1 MKESEIRPE
10 ALFARYLEL
19 VRQSGAELLQSS
31 GEFVSVSCPGC
42 GAEDSETV
50 LKKEGFQHE
59 LCGSCGSLFVSP
71 RPSPALLDRYY
82 GESEAVRFWRTHFF
96 KETAE
101 ARREKMFRP
110 RAEEVV
116 ALARTEALGPGATL
130 ADVGAGYGIFLEE
143 ITRQSFFSTVIGV
156 EPAPALAEECR
167 EKGFQVMQ
175 MKAEAAPPGTMRADI
190 VTAYEVLEHVFDP
203 CEFLQGVGRLL
214 RPGGLL
220 LFTTLT
226 VSGFDIQVLWEHSKS
241 VSPPQHLNLLSLEGI
256 RRLVQRSGLVLA
268 RLDTPG
274 RLDVDIVR
282 NAARANPQVV
292 LPRFVQRVLER
303 GPAAE
308 SEFQEFLRR
317 HDLSSHVRALVKA

>member
-1 MKESEIRPE
+1 VKESEIRPE
-10 ALFARYLEL
+10 ALFGRYLEL
-19 VRQSGAELLQSS
+19 VRGS
-31 GEFVSVSCPGC
+31 GEQILRSSAEFVRVPCPGC
-42 GAEDSETV
+42 GAEDGETV
-50 LKKEGFQHE
+50 FKKEGFQHE

-82 GESEAVRFWRTHFF
+82 TESEAVRFWRTHFF

-110 RAEEVV
+110 RAEEAA
-116 ALARTEALGPGATL
+116 ALARAEGLGAGATL

-143 ITRQSFFSTVIGV
+143 IAKQGVFSTVIGV

-167 EKGFQVMQ
+167 EKGFTVFQ
-175 MKAEAAPPGTMRADI
+175 MKAEAVPPGTVRADI

-203 CEFLQGVGRLL
+203 CEFLQGVSRLL

-226 VSGFDIQVLWEHSKS
+226 VSGFDIQVLWEHSRS
-241 VSPPQHLNLLSLEGI
+241 VSPPQHLNLLSLEGV
-256 RRLVQRSGLVLA
+256 RRLVRRSGLVLA

-274 RLDVDIVR
+274 RLDIDIVR
-282 NAARANPQVV
+282 NAARVDPEIV

-308 SEFQEFLRR
+308 SEFQDFLQR
-317 HDLSSHVRALVKA
+317 HHLSSHVRALVRA